1 MLVVHRLKGYLLSK
15 EAADP
20 VFGILMVTQANRKQ
34 NMSTRRDFQGLS
46 IGKVRKPSLTP
57 VAK

>member
-1 MLVVHRLKGYLLSK
+1 MLAVRRLKGYSLSK
-15 EAADP
+15 EAEDP
-20 VFGILMVTQANRKQ
+20 IFGTLMVTQANRKQ